1 MQHQQR
7 LVFPIASAAL
17 DFNVFSYA
25 VNSFAPMRN
34 MDVTEVLYSFN
45 TLREFLYPRVR
56 GRSTLVLPALAHSLP
71 FGLPAEACS
80 HGDIHRS
87 CVRKVMTLQNA
98 VTGIKLSLLFYK
110 TGFWKLTAETGVLR
124 GEEES
129 FLGFK
134 AWLLSLRS
142 LRPEGLRAYG
152 GGINNRFGRIGDQ
165 SESDSSAPG

>member
-1 MQHQQR
+1 VKSDGIAKCSNRNQAFTSVLQKR
-7 LVFPIASAAL
+7 LL
-17 DFNVFSYA
+17 
-25 VNSFAPMRN
+25 
-34 MDVTEVLYSFN
+34 E
-45 TLREFLYPRVR
+45 
-56 GRSTLVLPALAHSLP
+56 AHSRDWS
-71 FGLPAEACS
+71 F
-80 HGDIHRS
+80 
-87 CVRKVMTLQNA
+87 K
-98 VTGIKLSLLFYK
+98 
-110 TGFWKLTAETGVLR
+110 